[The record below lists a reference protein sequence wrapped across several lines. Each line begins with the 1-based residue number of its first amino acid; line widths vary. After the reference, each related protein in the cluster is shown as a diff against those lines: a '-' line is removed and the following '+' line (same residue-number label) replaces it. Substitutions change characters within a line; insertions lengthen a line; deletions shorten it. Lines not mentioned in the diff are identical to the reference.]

1 MESPGESGAGSPG
14 APSPSSFTTGHL
26 AREKPAQDPLYDVP
40 NACHPLLP
48 APPPSSLSGSQQW
61 LHLQD
66 PGRAPRSLD
75 CHPEP
80 ALCHQVPS
88 DPAQHFWPLPVQGA
102 GLPPPAPWGP
112 GPQAAHHWLPRL
124 PPGGV
129 A

>member
-40 NACHPLLP
+40 NAS

-66 PGRAPRSLD
+66 PGRAPRGLD

>member
-1 MESPGESGAGSPG
+1 MESPGESGVGSPG

-40 NACHPLLP
+40 NAS

-66 PGRAPRSLD
+66 PGRAPRGLD